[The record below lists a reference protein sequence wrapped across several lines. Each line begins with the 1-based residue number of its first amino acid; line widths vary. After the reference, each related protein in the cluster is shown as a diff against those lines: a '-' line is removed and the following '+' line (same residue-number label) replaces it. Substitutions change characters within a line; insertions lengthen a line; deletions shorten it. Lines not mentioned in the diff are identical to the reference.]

1 MSGTEPKL
9 LNGMQLIPLKRF
21 ADERGWFCEIRR
33 DSLLPRPTKQ
43 TNLSYSRKGVIRGL
57 HYHERG
63 QDDLFV
69 CMQGTAR
76 IVLLDRESNDTFSLD
91 IGEENP
97 VAVWVPGYHA
107 HGFEA
112 LTDVLFCYHVT
123 EEYDPENPDEQGI
136 SWADPRVKHLWSTKS
151 PILSARDLGA
161 S

>member
-1 MSGTEPKL
+1 
-9 LNGMQLIPLKRF
+9 MQGIVRIPLARIE
-21 ADERGWFCEIRR
+21 DERGWFTELRR
-33 DSLLPRPTKQ
+33 DSALPARTTQ
-43 TNLSYSRKGVIRGL
+43 TNLSFSRAGVIRGL

-69 CMQGTAR
+69 CLSGTAR
-76 IVLLDRESNDTFSLD
+76 VVVLDRDTGETWSED

-97 VAVWVPGYHA
+97 VALYIPGQYG

-123 EEYDPENPDEQGI
+123 AEYDPADPDELTI
-136 SWADPRVKHLWSTKS
+136 PWNDPRVAHLWSTS
-151 PILSARDLGA
+151 TPILSPRDAAVA